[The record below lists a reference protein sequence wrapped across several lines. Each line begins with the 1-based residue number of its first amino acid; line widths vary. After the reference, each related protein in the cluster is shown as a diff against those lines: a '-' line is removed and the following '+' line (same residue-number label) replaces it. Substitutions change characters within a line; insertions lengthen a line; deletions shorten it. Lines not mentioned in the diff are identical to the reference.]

1 MINKVY
7 SKLFLSS
14 FLQYFVL
21 SITGMVDCAVCGRW
35 CGTDGL
41 TAMQLAI
48 PVFFLLGIPSM
59 IGGTGISIVLSRE
72 LGNGRKNNA
81 VSAFST
87 VVMTAVAIGVVFT
100 IIGMTCP
107 SLITRCFIGFGKGQE
122 LVDMVNQYMKP
133 ILIGAVPI
141 IILDILNAEAAL
153 EGKTFLISAVSFMM
167 LPVDIVLDIIAVEVF
182 RAGVT
187 GIAYASTITYAVSV
201 LILLIFILSRKSMLG
216 IRPESFSLAMLRDL
230 FISGTPHGIELLCD
244 TVRPVLINMCML
256 AFGTFAGIAAL
267 NIQDSVH
274 YLPVAVCIGTSSAF
288 MTLSA
293 VFFSEK
299 DQNSLEYLRKNISVK
314 VLCCIT
320 VISAILWIAAPA
332 LVSLFTVDQD
342 VIRLA
347 NTAFRLYLIGVPFA
361 AFNGIIHGYLEGIN
375 KVKLSSGYIVFDK
388 LIIPLIC
395 TYVLGSMYGVTGI
408 YAAFAVSE
416 IITSL
421 TKAALLFFRGSV
433 RAEIFDPLRDYVK
446 SGFTCMN
453 MDVTEL
459 QGAAD
464 VSKNVM
470 DFCMKNG
477 VSERLSYHAALCM
490 EELVSNIL
498 RHGFQ
503 PEKKN
508 HLNVR
513 VAIDDESIVLR
524 SRDDCNQFDITER
537 YSILETDEK
546 SSCLGIKLIYA
557 ASDKIDYTSAL
568 DLNNICIHIMRQE
581 GEQYV
586 INK

>member
-14 FLQYFVL
+14 FMQYFVL

-41 TAMQLAI
+41 TAMQLAMPI
-48 PVFFLLGIPSM
+48 FFLLGIPSM

-87 VVMTAVAIGVVFT
+87 VVMTAVAIGVIFT
-100 IIGMTCP
+100 IIGLTCP
-107 SLITRCFIGFGKGQE
+107 SLITRCFIGFGKEQE
-122 LVDMVNQYMKP
+122 LVDMVDQYMKP

-167 LPVDIVLDIIAVEVF
+167 LPVDVVLDIIAVEVF
-182 RAGVT
+182 HAGVA
-187 GIAYASTITYAVSV
+187 GIAYASTITYGVSV
-201 LILLIFILSRKSMLG
+201 LVLLIFILSRKSMLG

-256 AFGTFAGIAAL
+256 TFGTFAGIAAL

-299 DQNSLEYLRKNISVK
+299 DQNSLEYLRKTVSVK

-320 VISAILWIAAPA
+320 VISAILWIAAPV
-332 LVSLFTVDQD
+332 LVSLFTVEQD

-347 NTAFRLYLIGVPFA
+347 NTAFKLYLIGVPFA

-421 TKAALLFFRGSV
+421 TKAALLFFRVSV
-433 RAEIFDPLRDYVK
+433 RAEILDPLKNYVK

-464 VSKNVM
+464 VSKNVI
-470 DFCMKNG
+470 FLHGKRSFRETFIPCGTVHGRTG
-477 VSERLSYHAALCM
+477 VEYITSWIPARK
-490 EELVSNIL
+490 EE
-498 RHGFQ
+498 
-503 PEKKN
+503 
-508 HLNVR
+508 
-513 VAIDDESIVLR
+513 
-524 SRDDCNQFDITER
+524 
-537 YSILETDEK
+537 
-546 SSCLGIKLIYA
+546 SS
-557 ASDKIDYTSAL
+557 
-568 DLNNICIHIMRQE
+568 
-581 GEQYV
+581 
-586 INK
+586 